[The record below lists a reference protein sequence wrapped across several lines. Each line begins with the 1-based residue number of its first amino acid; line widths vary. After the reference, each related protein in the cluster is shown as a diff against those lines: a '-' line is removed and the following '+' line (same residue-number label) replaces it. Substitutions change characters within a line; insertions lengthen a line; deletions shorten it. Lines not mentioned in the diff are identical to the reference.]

1 MNGGRGECTDLQLW
15 CFPLKDDLGTNAHC
29 PGKIRKTKRPLKMGR
44 THTNSCFITEKPS
57 LFVFFF
63 AFFQEDSKPR
73 KDAGPAIVVHG
84 LFDPAD
90 NSSGQVA
97 R

>member
-1 MNGGRGECTDLQLW
+1 
-15 CFPLKDDLGTNAHC
+15 
-29 PGKIRKTKRPLKMGR
+29 MGR